1 MGVACCGEGVTFEGL
16 SADYK
21 RRLWIVIAINA
32 AMFLVEIGAG
42 ALAGSQALQADALDF
57 LGDAATY
64 GISLAVI
71 GASVRVRARAA
82 FVKGVS
88 LTLMGLWVFGA
99 TAYHVLVL
107 GVPRAEI
114 MGAIGFLALAANV
127 ASVVILVRYKDGDA
141 NVRSV
146 WLCSRNDAI
155 GNVAVMLAALGVWAT
170 ATKWPDLIVAAI
182 MAGLFLWS
190 SAQILRQ
197 AVRELRTGEISLHT
211 HVPHTH
217 APPEWVRLRDRFAAA
232 TRVFVTDIRVKIT
245 ALASLVLLWLASGFF
260 TIQSGETGLR
270 LRFARIVA
278 ADLGP
283 GLHYRLPWPI
293 ETHRLVETERTRS
306 AELGFR
312 SQADESLTTRTLA
325 RERLTVGGP
334 SNPVP
339 EAIKAKGSWF
349 QREVL
354 EGESFLLTG
363 DANLIDLRSTVQYRV
378 KDPVAYVTNLAEPEA
393 LVRSVTRAALR
404 SVIATQRIDALL
416 TNARAEVEA
425 RLHEFVQARLDGL
438 NAGIALVSVRLVYV
452 HSPQEAHD
460 AERDVASAQEDKL
473 RTINRA
479 KGFAAEEVNEAKG
492 EAAATVEGALAV
504 QEEQVRRARGE
515 ALAFSLQVEAF
526 RQAPELAA
534 FRLQMETIEDVLP
547 KVHKLVRPKASAI
560 KDFDLWLLE
569 PPISAGG
576 NR

>member
-1 MGVACCGEGVTFEGL
+1 MGVACCGEGATFEGL

-88 LTLMGLWVFGA
+88 LTLVGLWVFGA

-232 TRVFVTDIRVKIT
+232 TRVFVTDTRVKIA

-260 TIQSGETGLR
+260 TIQSGEIGLR
-270 LRFARIVA
+270 LRFARIIA

-312 SQADESLTTRTLA
+312 SQADESLTARSLA

-339 EAIKAKGSWF
+339 EAIKAKGPWF

-393 LVRSVTRAALR
+393 LVRSVARAALR
-404 SVIATQRIDALL
+404 SAIATQRIDALL
-416 TNARAEVEA
+416 TKARAEVEA

-504 QEEQVRRARGE
+504 QEEHVRRARGE

>member
-1 MGVACCGEGVTFEGL
+1 MGVDCCGEGATFEGL

-21 RRLWIVIAINA
+21 RRLWIVIAINGG
-32 AMFLVEIGAG
+32 MFLVEMGAG

-64 GISLAVI
+64 GLSLAVI

-82 FVKGVS
+82 FVKGIS

-127 ASVVILVRYKDGDA
+127 ASVVILMRYKDGDA

-170 ATKWPDLIVAAI
+170 STKWPDLIVAAI

-197 AVRELRTGEISLHT
+197 SVRELRTGEISPHR
-211 HVPHTH
+211 HVH
-217 APPEWVRLRDRFAAA
+217 AHVPPEWIRLRDRFAALTGVFITD
-232 TRVFVTDIRVKIT
+232 TRVQTA
-245 ALASLVLLWLASGFF
+245 ALASLILLWLASGFF
-260 TIQSGETGLR
+260 TIQSGEIGLR

-293 ETHRLVETERTRS
+293 ETHRIVETERTRS

-339 EAIKAKGSWF
+339 EAIKAKASWF

-393 LVRSVTRAALR
+393 LVRSVARAALR

-425 RLHEFVQARLDGL
+425 RLHEFVQARLDAL
-438 NAGIALVSVRLVYV
+438 NAGIALVAVRLVYV
-452 HSPQEAHD
+452 HAPQEAHD

-479 KGFAAEEVNEAKG
+479 KGFAAEEVNDAKG

-504 QEEQVRRARGE
+504 QEEQVRRARGD